1 MIETLTNSLIANNV
15 MLAAIVVT
23 VAVNTV
29 YLFMLLKYLKKC
41 KAHLSDILLINISAY
56 KLVSDS
62 ANKQHCHCDKQQ
74 NNKKYSRKPKDVE
87 FNKETVEPDKEEVK

>member
-15 MLAAIVVT
+15 MLAAIIVT

-29 YLFMLLKYLKKC
+29 YLFMSMKYLKKC
-41 KAHLSDILLINISAY
+41 SAYLSDILLINIRAY

-62 ANKQHCHCDKQQ
+62 ANKQHCHCDKQ
-74 NNKKYSRKPKDVE
+74 NNKKYSRKPKDAE
-87 FNKETVEPDKEEVK
+87 SNKETVEPDKEEVK